1 MNIRTMLLTLSV
13 LGALSTA
20 VIVWI
25 LLSEKDSIR
34 AVSDQELALSTYEDS
49 WDRLITL
56 NTQAL
61 EDFGLSGSRANLKEI
76 VMRSPFL
83 ISGI

>member
-1 MNIRTMLLTLSV
+1 MNIRTMLLMLSV

-49 WDRLITL
+49 WDRLVTL
-56 NTQAL
+56 NTETL
-61 EDFGLSGSRANLKEI
+61 EDFGLSGSRANFW
-76 VMRSPFL
+76 RYQ
-83 ISGI
+83 G